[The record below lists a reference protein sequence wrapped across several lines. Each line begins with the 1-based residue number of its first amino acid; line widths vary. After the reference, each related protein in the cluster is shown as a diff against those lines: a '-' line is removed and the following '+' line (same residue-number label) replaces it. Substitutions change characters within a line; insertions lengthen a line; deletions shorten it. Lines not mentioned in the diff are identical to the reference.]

1 MSLTM
6 YQASVPVFI
15 RMLTNLSAVLKK
27 GEAHAQTKKIEPA
40 VLTGA
45 RLAPDMFPLVRQVQI
60 ATDQVKGCGARLA
73 GMEVPKYEDNEQSFA
88 DLYARID
95 KTIAFLKSIKPEQLN
110 GSEDRNV
117 QLPVRDKTITIKGLD
132 YLFERV
138 YPNFFFHVTTAYA
151 ILRHN
156 GVEIGKGDFLGL

>member
-1 MSLTM
+1 MSLSM

-27 GEAHAQTKKIEPA
+27 GEAHAQSKKIEPA

-117 QLPVRDKTITIKGLD
+117 QLPLRDKTITIKGLD

-156 GVEIGKGDFLGL
+156 GVDIGKGDFLGV